1 MPKVGC
7 VALIGRP
14 NVGKSTLLNRIIGEK
29 IAIVSDKPQTTRWRI
44 LGVRTTSDA
53 QLIFVDTP
61 GIHRP
66 AYRMNQLMMD
76 AVHETM
82 REVDLTVHMVDASES
97 FGKGEKFALDLVKRS
112 DKPTILVLNKVDLIA
127 KGRLLPMIEFFNQ
140 QYAYREIIPIS
151 AARGDNVDVLI
162 RKITENLPEGEFVY
176 PPEYFTDQQERSLV
190 SEMIREKVL
199 RHTREELPYATGVR
213 IEEFDESQ
221 REAGL
226 VRIAATI
233 IVEKENHKKIVVG
246 HGGQMIKTIGTEA
259 RPEIEHLLDVR
270 KVFLSLHVKVVEDWR
285 NREEVLGEIGVR

>member
-1 MPKVGC
+1 MPKVGR

-14 NVGKSTLLNRIIGEK
+14 NVGKSTLLNRIIGQK
-29 IAIVSDKPQTTRWRI
+29 IAIVSDKPQTTRRRI

-76 AVHETM
+76 AVYETL
-82 REVDLTVHMVDASES
+82 REVDLTVHIVDASES
-97 FGKGEKFALDLVKRS
+97 FGKGEKFALDLVKGS
-112 DKPTILVLNKVDLIA
+112 NKPAILVLNKVDLIA

-151 AARGDNVDVLI
+151 ATQGDNVDALI
-162 RKITENLPEGEFVY
+162 QKITENLPEGDFIY
-176 PPEYFTDQQERSLV
+176 PPEYFTDQQERSMV

-199 RHTREELPYATGVR
+199 LHTREELPYATSVR

-259 RPEIEHLLDVR
+259 RQEIEQLLDVR
-270 KVFLSLHVKVVEDWR
+270 KVFLSLYVKVVEDWR